1 MTVRLDDAGLVQLGG
16 DSDSELSRGLVALLV
31 TSLGGRP
38 PADVLAV
45 QEDALAGLQLGSA
58 VTSRS
63 RINGFYNMLESIK
76 RRTRAL
82 VAAAAGEAPP
92 SPFPSLLIT
101 AGGESVEA
109 QGEFAVAQAKYLSPD
124 PGAVA
129 ELVALLKEKKIG
141 VVAHF
146 YMDPQVQGVLA
157 AAQKEWPHIHISDS
171 LVMAD
176 RAVSMAKAGCERI
189 AVLGVDFM
197 SENVRA
203 ILSRGGYPDVPVYR
217 MAAEHIGCSLAEAA
231 ESEQYM
237 EFLEGAA
244 ATPSS
249 LHVIYINTSLNTKA
263 EAHARVP
270 TITCT
275 SSNVVQTVLQVRR
288 VTRAKSTAHG
298 CIREELAS
306 ISEVKYRGGA
316 RRLL

>member
-1 MTVRLDDAGLVQLGG
+1 MRLDDAGLVQLGG

>member
-1 MTVRLDDAGLVQLGG
+1 MSLISRCPLVQVYVTVRLDEAGLVQLAG
-16 DSDSELSRGLVALLV
+16 DSDSELSRGLVAVLV
-31 TSLGGRP
+31 AALGGRP
-38 PADVLAV
+38 PAEVLAV

-63 RINGFYNMLESIK
+63 RINGFYNMLQSIQ
-76 RRTRAL
+76 RRTRKV

-92 SPFPSLLIT
+92 APFPSLLIT
-101 AGGESVEA
+101 AGGQAVEA
-109 QGEFAVAQAKYLSPD
+109 QGEFARAQAQYLSPD
-124 PGAVA
+124 PAAVA
-129 ELVALLKEKKIG
+129 ELVALLSEKKIG

-157 AAQKEWPHIHISDS
+157 AAAKQWPHIHISDS

-176 RAVSMAKAGCERI
+176 RAVSMAAAGCERI

-203 ILSRGGYPDVPVYR
+203 ILSRGGYPGVPVFR

-231 ESEQYM
+231 ESPAYVD
-237 EFLEGAA
+237 FLEEAA
-244 ATPSS
+244 GTPGS
-249 LHVIYINTSLNTKA
+249 LHVIYINTSLGTKA

-275 SSNVVQTVLQVRR
+275 SSNVVQTVLQV
-288 VTRAKSTAHG
+288 
-298 CIREELAS
+298 
-306 ISEVKYRGGA
+306 GA
-316 RRLL
+316 LGS